1 MENHIQFTSLIYLS
15 SSQTCFK
22 PSSIN
27 IVDIFTFSCALSA
40 LSLTNN
46 IFN

>member
-1 MENHIQFTSLIYLS
+1 MENYNQFTSLIYFS

-27 IVDIFTFSCALSA
+27 TVDIFTFSGG
-40 LSLTNN
+40 
-46 IFN
+46 FV